1 MILGHLDSYANGI
14 GDMTDTVVPHNALW
28 AQLAKVAEPCSLAMG
43 NPMSICDMGLVEELA
58 FERGV
63 VRVVLC
69 LTDPAC
75 VNYSKICAYVT
86 DVLKDLAWVERVE
99 IAQTTRVLW
108 TPDRVTSPPAPK
120 PVRIAKRMVYEQRN

>member
-1 MILGHLDSYANGI
+1 MTGSVVALG
-14 GDMTDTVVPHNALW
+14 ALW

-43 NPMSICDMGLVEELA
+43 SPMSICDMGLVEEVA
-58 FERGV
+58 FDQGI

-86 DVLKDLAWVERVE
+86 DVLKELTLVERVE
-99 IAQTTRVLW
+99 ITQTTSVLW
-108 TPDRVTSPPAPK
+108 TPDRVTSPSTVK
-120 PVRIAKRMVYEQRN
+120 PVRIVKKDDL